1 MGSKTLAL
9 SVALVLMAGP
19 LAAQQQQ
26 QQPPPPPPQPA
37 PAQGPRMGMKGMGG
51 MRGMP
56 GMMGLM
62 GMQGPGREFREVG
75 LYAPRLLIARRQA
88 LGLSA
93 EQVSRLEAWAQEA
106 RQAADKAAAE
116 ARTHWDQLAEIWKQ
130 PAPDPNQV
138 RSHAQAAMQ
147 AMQAARLAH
156 LVAAAQAKAVLTPEQ
171 RGRLEGWADARRM
184 AMRRRWFDRPGQG
197 MRFWMPRGHMP
208 RGHMGPRPWR

>member
-9 SVALVLMAGP
+9 PVALVLMAGP

-26 QQPPPPPPQPA
+26 QQQPPPPPPPPA
-37 PAQGPRMGMKGMGG
+37 AAPGPRMGMRGMGG
-51 MRGMP
+51 MMGMP
-56 GMMGLM
+56 GMMGMM
-62 GMQGPGREFREVG
+62 GMQGPAGQVREVAA
-75 LYAPRLLIARRQA
+75 YAPRLLIARRQA

-93 EQVSRLEAWAQEA
+93 EQVSRLEALAQEA

-130 PAPDPNQV
+130 PTPDVNQV

-171 RGRLEGWADARRM
+171 RGRVAGWVEARRM
-184 AMRRRWFDRPGQG
+184 GMGMRQGWFNRSGRG
-197 MRFWMPRGHMP
+197 MRFFMRRGP
-208 RGHMGPRPWR
+208 MGLPPWR